1 MGSDIVVVLM
11 LGPIAA
17 RWGSVF
23 TAKSFFNICLDL
35 HLLVLGEPGIPALW
49 DRSTLHMHEGLVEQ
63 SVIIGLVSDPA
74 LGQVRAA
81 NIW

>member
-1 MGSDIVVVLM
+1 
-11 LGPIAA
+11 
-17 RWGSVF
+17 
-23 TAKSFFNICLDL
+23 LDL